1 MLLICTL
8 SKLIVSTG
16 LVTIILQVGVGVIS
30 YIGMLI
36 LLKEDYIYIFINK
49 IKDRFLKK
57 TNKNNA

>member
-36 LLKEDYIYIFINK
+36 LLKENLNLDLQHNQYYII
-49 IKDRFLKK
+49 
-57 TNKNNA
+57 